1 MDFNNFVFPI
11 PNASYSKNDFK
22 DHIIFIPKKDYS
34 YKDKLKYNINLSNK
48 LANNNKSKISV
59 NQNGKLVSHHKSSS
73 MVQKIPSVTF
83 TIDNKFDEGKNKKLL
98 EKNLEY
104 IPCLFYAPENKSDII
119 LLYFH
124 SNYEDIGNS
133 SSLLKLICKFLNINV
148 LSIEYPNYGIYTS
161 KNSAN
166 AETILSDADSIFKFI
181 NEVQNINENNI
192 ILMGRCIGSG
202 PATYLA
208 KKYNVMSL
216 ILLSP
221 LKSIKE
227 AIKTMFPRLKIGEVI
242 QNLVK
247 ERFNNMENI
256 SEVTSPILFIHGKKD
271 TLIPPS
277 HSIDLINKCKVI
289 EGENPLIKW
298 KCELTH
304 IFIGGVEDNQSFK
317 DDYLDQY
324 GYYIREKSQHIKE
337 VFKPVIF
344 ESIYNSI
351 YCPKR
356 FLSYFKENYFYNS
369 ITNSYMCKLIDNG
382 QSAYFTCTKSEVNS
396 LKRLNFVLSEITD
409 LSFPARLLFECSDKS
424 DTCTFLVRYSSR
436 FDYWV
441 FGLPI
446 LKNYGIIFDYNMK
459 DIEFYSQ
466 SNKYLVNFRKTS
478 THDTSIFMHMK
489 EQQLEKMRKI
499 TPKKALYDSM
509 AEDESDENLDEEGSG
524 LSPETLFIDIYD
536 CFLLI
541 CSLFCLFYVPILL
554 AKSKLKIGDG
564 EYLILF
570 ILPPNINIHFSIWYF
585 NFIFYKCISY

>member
-83 TIDNKFDEGKNKKLL
+83 TIDNKFDEGKNKNLL
-98 EKNLEY
+98 EKNFEY

-277 HSIDLINKCKVI
+277 HSIDLINKCKSPSKLVSPTNMTHNTFDYVQDVI
-289 EGENPLIKW
+289 V
-298 KCELTH
+298 H
-304 IFIGGVEDNQSFK
+304 IRNFLKVFTNYSIS
-317 DDYLDQY
+317 YL
-324 GYYIREKSQHIKE
+324 KK
-337 VFKPVIF
+337 
-344 ESIYNSI
+344 
-351 YCPKR
+351 
-356 FLSYFKENYFYNS
+356 KEN
-369 ITNSYMCKLIDNG
+369 ICDNG
-382 QSAYFTCTKSEVNS
+382 N
-396 LKRLNFVLSEITD
+396 NNEINGI
-409 LSFPARLLFECSDKS
+409 SFPNFMFKCPYMDK
-424 DTCTFLVRYSSR
+424 
-436 FDYWV
+436 
-441 FGLPI
+441 I
-446 LKNYGIIFDYNMK
+446 
-459 DIEFYSQ
+459 
-466 SNKYLVNFRKTS
+466 
-478 THDTSIFMHMK
+478 
-489 EQQLEKMRKI
+489 
-499 TPKKALYDSM
+499 
-509 AEDESDENLDEEGSG
+509 
-524 LSPETLFIDIYD
+524 
-536 CFLLI
+536 
-541 CSLFCLFYVPILL
+541 
-554 AKSKLKIGDG
+554 
-564 EYLILF
+564 
-570 ILPPNINIHFSIWYF
+570 
-585 NFIFYKCISY
+585 